1 MHINPKNKREKVISL
16 TDSGLEFAKKLV
28 QPLICYEEE
37 AASMIDDSDMEA
49 AIVAQNKF
57 ADILLEKVEIKHE

>member
-1 MHINPKNKREKVISL
+1 
-16 TDSGLEFAKKLV
+16 
-28 QPLICYEEE
+28 
-37 AASMIDDSDMEA
+37 MIDDSDMEA

>member
-1 MHINPKNKREKVISL
+1 MQINPKNKREKVISL

-28 QPLICYEEE
+28 QPLICYGEE